1 MDCQAKKPNIPQISH
16 ILGIDYGKAK
26 VGLALAEDETRI
38 AFVYTTL
45 KNDKNFL
52 DNLVKIIEKESVGKI
67 IIGIPSYVNHKKVL
81 YEGDPVKFSEKK
93 GFFSENNGARK
104 LGAMIAKVLPE
115 MKIEYQDEMFS
126 TKMAQANMV
135 EKGMKNVGKFD
146 DQEAAKIILQ
156 SWLDK
161 L

>member
-1 MDCQAKKPNIPQISH
+1 MNNCQAQKENIPQISH

-26 VGLALAEDETRI
+26 VGLALADLETRI

-52 DNLVKIIEKESVGKI
+52 DNLVKIIEKESVGTI
-67 IIGIPSYVNHKKVL
+67 IIGIPAYVN
-81 YEGDPVKFSEKK
+81 
-93 GFFSENNGARK
+93 SENNEIKK
-104 LGAMIAKVLPE
+104 LGMDILKLFPE
-115 MKIEYQDEMFS
+115 ISIEYQNEMFS

-146 DQEAAKIILQ
+146 DGESAKIILQ

-161 L
+161 SYSI